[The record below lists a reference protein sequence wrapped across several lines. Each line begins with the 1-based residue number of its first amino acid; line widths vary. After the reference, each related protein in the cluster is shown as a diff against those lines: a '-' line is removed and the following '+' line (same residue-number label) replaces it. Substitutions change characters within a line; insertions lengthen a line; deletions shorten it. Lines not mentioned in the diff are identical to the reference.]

1 MISYESYRQ
10 ATNITKKT
18 LYHDTLKG
26 KILLT
31 GYEPFLDF
39 KRNPSL
45 EACRLLEENDYHGYE
60 VVVEELPM
68 RYKEIRG
75 LIRGLVDEHEPAA
88 VISTGVSSMASDIC
102 VERVAINVGS
112 ADGGPNF
119 GYDRLDQ
126 VLNPDGP
133 VAYWSTLPI
142 RDIVEAINKVNIPA
156 RISNSAGTQGCNLV
170 FYHLM
175 DYVAEKGL
183 GIPAG
188 FIHIPRFPENA
199 VGTRNPSMSLVTSF
213 KALEIAVNLVCSCL

>member
-1 MISYESYRQ
+1 M
-10 ATNITKKT
+10 
-18 LYHDTLKG
+18 KG

-45 EACRLLEENDYHGYE
+45 EACKLLEGNDYHDYE

-68 RYKEIRG
+68 RYKEIRD
-75 LIRGLVDEHEPAA
+75 LICGLVDKHEPAA
-88 VISTGVSSMASDIC
+88 VISTGVSSMAADIC

-133 VAYWSTLPI
+133 AAYWSTLPI
-142 RDIVEAINKVNIPA
+142 REIVEAINKADIPA

-175 DYVAEKGL
+175 DYVAEKEL

-188 FIHIPRFPENA
+188 FIHIPRLPENA
-199 VGTRNPSMSLVTSF
+199 IGTRNPSMSLETAS
-213 KALEIAVNLVCSCL
+213 KALEVAVELVSSRL